1 MEIIAAQTS
10 GFCFGVKH
18 AVDSAYQLL
27 DQNEINRAAGQQPT
41 QSTYMLGELIHNQ
54 TVLNELNARGMT
66 KVDDVADLPYG
77 AQVVIRAHGVPP
89 QTLEALALKGCEI
102 FDCTCPYVNK
112 IHRIVRLASE
122 NNETI
127 IIAGNP
133 GHPEVVGIQGESQ
146 NPTILLSKRTQ
157 AGEMIFPDAPAIL
170 VAQTT
175 FSYEEYLAIQAIV
188 KNKIANVRIFDTICS
203 TTEVRQKEA
212 KEIAQRVDLM
222 LVIGSRNSSNT
233 MKLVD
238 VCKQQCGETFLIEN
252 PIDVR
257 PLLVG
262 RDLKA
267 LKVGI
272 TAGAST
278 PERII
283 REVIQEMTEQEV
295 LTNQQEHGDVSFT
308 DFIDNIPQLKRGAT
322 VKGVIVRYDNENV
335 YVDVRDKS
343 EGKIPRHEFDA
354 DPDFDLDQA
363 IANHTEIDVY
373 VRNIRNTDMTKE
385 IVLSKARV
393 DFGKYKGLIEDAF
406 ANKTPI
412 QVKVIN
418 VVKDGVIA
426 TYGGVDIYIHRTQLE
441 MNIVNDL
448 DAYRGQT
455 LEILVTQYDPD
466 KKRLRVSGSR
476 RALIST
482 ARKEKADEIWGQIE
496 AGKEFDGVVRSLT
509 TFGAF
514 VDIGGVDGLVHVSEL
529 SWNRIHHPSEVV
541 SVGDPIHVYV
551 KDFDVEKKRISLGYK
566 RATDDPYH
574 DVESQFPVG
583 TIVHGRVVRM
593 FQFGAFIELAPGV
606 DALCHISQISDVRL
620 NKPEEVLVEGM
631 EIDARVLEVS
641 NEKRRISISIKE
653 VEPINPVR
661 ADEVYEAAP
670 EVVAPAA
677 PAVEA
682 APVATEE
689 ALEAAEAAPVA
700 TEETPEA
707 AE

>member
-1 MEIIAAQTS
+1 MPIQLAPSS
-10 GFCFGVKH
+10 GFCFGVQH
-18 AVDSAYQLL
+18 AVDKAYSLL
-27 DQNEINRAAGQQPT
+27 DDPSHAGIT
-41 QSTYMLGELIHNQ
+41 TYMLGELIHNSQ
-54 TVLNELNARGMT
+54 VTGELHDRGMKLAET
-66 KVDDVADLPYG
+66 LADVPDGSEVL
-77 AQVVIRAHGVPP
+77 IRAHGVPP
-89 QTLEALALKGCEI
+89 QVLDELADKGCAVI
-102 FDCTCPYVNK
+102 NCTCPYVGK
-112 IHRIVRLASE
+112 IHRLVRKASE
-122 NNETI
+122 EGRSI
-127 IIAGNP
+127 IIAGTP
-133 GHPEVVGIQGESQ
+133 GHPEVVGIEGESQ
-146 NPTILLSKRTQ
+146 TPVILLSNHEQ
-157 AGEMIFPDAPAIL
+157 AESLEFMDQPWAL
-170 VAQTT
+170 VSQTT
-175 FSYEEYLAIQAIV
+175 FSYAEYQAIQSIL
-188 KNKIANVRIFDTICS
+188 KNKIANLQIFDTICV
-203 TTEVRQKEA
+203 TTEIRQKEA
-212 KEIAQRVDLM
+212 KELAAQSDLM
-222 LVIGSRNSSNT
+222 LVIGSRGSSNT

-238 VCKQQCGETFLIEN
+238 VCRSQCGETYLIEN
-252 PIDVR
+252 SADVR
-257 PLLVG
+257 PILAG
-262 RDLKA
+262 RSVKDLKIG
-267 LKVGI
+267 V

-283 REVIQEMTEQEV
+283 REVIQAMTDNEV
-295 LTNQQEHGDVSFT
+295 LNTQQDQGDVSFT

-322 VKGVIVRYDNENV
+322 VKGVIVRYDNDNV

-363 IANHTEIDVY
+363 IADHTEIDVY
-373 VRNIRNTDMTKE
+373 VRNIRNTEMSKE

-393 DFGKYKGLIEDAF
+393 DFGKYKALIEDAF

-476 RALIST
+476 RALLAN
-482 ARKEKADEIWGQIE
+482 ARKEKADEIWNSIE
-496 AGKEFDGVVRSLT
+496 AGNEYDGVVRSLT

-551 KDFDVEKKRISLGYK
+551 KDFDPEKKRISLGYK
-566 RATDDPYH
+566 RSSDDPYH

-620 NKPEEVLVEGM
+620 NKPEEVLAEGM
-631 EIDARVLEVS
+631 EVDARVLEVS
-641 NEKRRISISIKE
+641 NEKRRISISIKD
-653 VEPINPVR
+653 VEPINPIR
-661 ADEVYEAAP
+661 EQE
-670 EVVAPAA
+670 EEMPAS
-677 PAVEA
+677 
-682 APVATEE
+682 E
-689 ALEAAEAAPVA
+689 ALPDGEGF
-700 TEETPEA
+700 
-707 AE
+707 

>member
-1 MEIIAAQTS
+1 MEIRLAKTS

-18 AVDSAYQLL
+18 AVESAYKLL
-27 DQNEINRAAGQQPT
+27 DQPAAQSGQ
-41 QSTYMLGELIHNQ
+41 TYMLGKLIHNE
-54 TVLNELNARGMT
+54 TVLEELKAKGMQL
-66 KVDDVADLPYG
+66 VDTVADLPDG

-89 QTLEALALKGCEI
+89 QTLEALAGKGCAVVN
-102 FDCTCPYVNK
+102 CTCPYVGK
-112 IHRIVRLASE
+112 IHRYAQQACAQGETVIIVG
-122 NNETI
+122 T
-127 IIAGNP
+127 P
-133 GHPEVVGIQGESQ
+133 GHPEVVGIQGECPDHS
-146 NPTILLSKRTQ
+146 ILLSKRED
-157 AGEMIFPDAPAIL
+157 AEAMDFPDRPAIL
-170 VAQTT
+170 VSQTT
-175 FSYEEYLAIQAIV
+175 FSYEEYQAIQSIV

-203 TTEVRQKEA
+203 TTETRQKEA
-212 KEIAQRVDLM
+212 KEIAAAVDM
-222 LVIGSRNSSNT
+222 MFVIGSKGSSNT
-233 MKLVD
+233 MKLVK
-238 VCKQQCGETFLIEN
+238 VCEAQCGETFLIEN
-252 PIDVR
+252 PSEVR
-257 PLLVG
+257 PILAG
-262 RDLKA
+262 RATRSLKI
-267 LKVGI
+267 GI

-283 REVIQEMTEQEV
+283 REVIQEMTEQEANA
-295 LTNQQEHGDVSFT
+295 NQQDMGDVSFT

-322 VKGVIVRYDNENV
+322 VKGVIVRYDSENV

-373 VRNIRNTDMTKE
+373 VRNIRNTEMSKE
-385 IVLSKARV
+385 IILSKARV

-426 TYGGVDIYIHRTQLE
+426 TYGGVDVYIHRTQLE

-455 LEILVTQYDPD
+455 IEILITQYDPD

-476 RALIST
+476 RALLST

-496 AGKEFDGVVRSLT
+496 VGKEYDGVVRSLT

-566 RATDDPYH
+566 RVTDDPYH

-583 TIVHGRVVRM
+583 TIVHGKVVRM

-620 NKPEEVLVEGM
+620 NKPEEALAEGM
-631 EIDARVLEVS
+631 EVDARVLEVS
-641 NEKRRISISIKE
+641 NEKRRISISIKD

-661 ADEVYEAAP
+661 G
-670 EVVAPAA
+670 
-677 PAVEA
+677 
-682 APVATEE
+682 EE
-689 ALEAAEAAPVA
+689 A
-700 TEETPEA
+700 PEA

>member
-1 MEIIAAQTS
+1 MEIRLAKTS
-10 GFCFGVKH
+10 GFCFGVRH
-18 AVDSAYQLL
+18 AVDSAYKLL
-27 DQNEINRAAGQQPT
+27 DDPDRQDQP
-41 QSTYMLGELIHNQ
+41 TYMLGELIHNSQ
-54 TVLNELNARGMT
+54 VIGELTDRGMQ
-66 KVDDVADLPYG
+66 KADSIETIPEG
-77 AQVVIRAHGVPP
+77 SQVLIRAHGVPP
-89 QTLEALALKGCEI
+89 QTLTALAERGCTVVN
-102 FDCTCPYVNK
+102 CTCPYVSK
-112 IHRIVRLASE
+112 IHQIVHRASDE
-122 NNETI
+122 NSSVI
-127 IIAGNP
+127 IVGTP
-133 GHPEVVGIQGESQ
+133 GHPEVVGIQGESEK
-146 NPTILLSKRTQ
+146 PVVLISSREQ
-157 AGEMIFPDAPAIL
+157 AEREAFTDSPWVM

-175 FSYEEYLAIQAIV
+175 FSFDEYQAIQAV
-188 KNKIANVRIFDTICS
+188 LKNKIANLQIFDTICS
-203 TTEVRQKEA
+203 TTEIRQKEA
-212 KEIAQRVDLM
+212 REIAAASDLM
-222 LVIGSRNSSNT
+222 FVIGSRGSSNT

-238 VCKQQCGETFLIEN
+238 VCLSQCGETYLIEN
-252 PIDVR
+252 PADVR
-257 PLLVG
+257 PILAGKSL
-262 RDLKA
+262 RDLT
-267 LKVGI
+267 VGV

-283 REVIQEMTEQEV
+283 REVIQEMTDSEV
-295 LTNQQEHGDVSFT
+295 FNQQEQGDVSFT

-322 VKGVIVRYDNENV
+322 VKGVIVRYDNDNV

-343 EGKIPRHEFDA
+343 EGKIPRHEFDT

-373 VRNIRNTDMTKE
+373 VRNIRNTEMSKE
-385 IVLSKARV
+385 IILSKARV

-441 MNIVNDL
+441 MNMVNDL
-448 DAYRGQT
+448 DQYRGQT

-476 RALIST
+476 RALLSN

-496 AGKEFDGVVRSLT
+496 VGKEFDGVVRSLT

-620 NKPEEVLVEGM
+620 NKPEEVLCEGM
-631 EIDARVLEVS
+631 EVDARVLEVS
-641 NEKRRISISIKE
+641 NEKRRISISIKD

-661 ADEVYEAAP
+661 NEEAP
-670 EVVAPAA
+670 EAI
-677 PAVEA
+677 E
-682 APVATEE
+682 ATE
-689 ALEAAEAAPVA
+689 
-700 TEETPEA
+700 TSFKSDF
-707 AE
+707 

>member
-1 MEIIAAQTS
+1 MQIQLAKTS

-18 AVDSAYQLL
+18 AVDSAFKLL
-27 DQNEINRAAGQQPT
+27 DDPNRPAEP
-41 QSTYMLGELIHNQ
+41 SYMLGELIHNQ
-54 TVLNELNARGMT
+54 QVIGELAARGML
-66 KVDDVADLPYG
+66 KADSIEAIPDG
-77 AQVVIRAHGVPP
+77 AQVLIRAHGVPP
-89 QTLEALALKGCEI
+89 QTLAELEAKGCAI
-102 FDCTCPYVNK
+102 VNCTCPYVSK
-112 IHRIVRLASE
+112 IHRIVRKACEDHYSV
-122 NNETI
+122 I
-127 IIAGNP
+127 VAGTP
-133 GHPEVVGIQGESQ
+133 GHPEVVGILGECDKTAVLVSSREEAE
-146 NPTILLSKRTQ
+146 NGVFSDTPW
-157 AGEMIFPDAPAIL
+157 IL

-175 FSYEEYLAIQAIV
+175 FSFEEYQAIQAV
-188 KNKIANVRIFDTICS
+188 LKNKIANLQIFDTICS
-203 TTEVRQKEA
+203 TTEIRQKEA
-212 KEIAQRVDLM
+212 KDIASGSDLM
-222 LVIGSRNSSNT
+222 FVIGSRGSSNT

-238 VCKQQCGETFLIEN
+238 VCLTQCGETYLIEN
-252 PIDVR
+252 PADVR
-257 PLLVG
+257 AILAGKSL
-262 RDLKA
+262 RDLK
-267 LKVGI
+267 VGV

-283 REVIQEMTEQEV
+283 REVIQEMTDQEV
-295 LTNQQEHGDVSFT
+295 LTNQQEQGDVSFT

-322 VKGVIVRYDNENV
+322 VKGVIVRYDNDNV

-343 EGKIPRHEFDA
+343 EGKIPRHEFET

-373 VRNIRNTDMTKE
+373 VRNIRNTEMSKE
-385 IVLSKARV
+385 IILSKARV

-441 MNIVNDL
+441 MNMVNDL
-448 DAYRGQT
+448 DQYRGQT

-476 RALIST
+476 RALLSN

-496 AGKEFDGVVRSLT
+496 VGKEFDGVVRSLT

-574 DVESQFPVG
+574 DVESRFPVG

-620 NKPEEVLVEGM
+620 NKPEEVLAEGM

-641 NEKRRISISIKE
+641 NEKRRISISIKD

-661 ADEVYEAAP
+661 S
-670 EVVAPAA
+670 
-677 PAVEA
+677 
-682 APVATEE
+682 
-689 ALEAAEAAPVA
+689 
-700 TEETPEA
+700 EETHEESA
-707 AE
+707 ASETSYTSDF

>member
-1 MEIIAAQTS
+1 MEIRLAQTS

-18 AVDSAYQLL
+18 AVDSAYKLL
-27 DQNEINRAAGQQPT
+27 DDPGRQPGP
-41 QSTYMLGELIHNQ
+41 TYMLGELIHNSQ
-54 TVLNELNARGMT
+54 VIGELASRGMQ
-66 KVDDVADLPYG
+66 KADTIDAIPDG
-77 AQVVIRAHGVPP
+77 SRVVIRAHGVPP
-89 QTLEALALKGCEI
+89 QVLTLLASKECSVVN
-102 FDCTCPYVNK
+102 CTCPYVNK
-112 IHRIVRLASE
+112 IHRIVRKASE
-122 NNETI
+122 DNCSV
-127 IIAGNP
+127 IIAGTP
-133 GHPEVVGIQGESQ
+133 GHPEVVGIQGESDKNVVLVSSREQ
-146 NPTILLSKRTQ
+146 AEQEAFADTCWIL
-157 AGEMIFPDAPAIL
+157 I
-170 VAQTT
+170 AQTT
-175 FSYEEYLAIQAIV
+175 FSFDEYQAIQAV
-188 KNKIANVRIFDTICS
+188 LKNKIANLQIFDTICS
-203 TTEVRQKEA
+203 TTEIRQKEA
-212 KEIAQRVDLM
+212 KDIAAASDLM
-222 LVIGSRNSSNT
+222 FVIGSRGSSNT

-238 VCKQQCGETFLIEN
+238 VCLSQCGETYLIEN
-252 PIDVR
+252 PADVR
-257 PLLVG
+257 PVLAGKSL
-262 RDLKA
+262 RDLK
-267 LKVGI
+267 VGV

-283 REVIQEMTEQEV
+283 REVIQEMTDSEV
-295 LTNQQEHGDVSFT
+295 FNQQEQGDVSFT

-322 VKGVIVRYDNENV
+322 VKGVIVRYDNDNV

-343 EGKIPRHEFDA
+343 EGKIPRHEFET

-373 VRNIRNTDMTKE
+373 VRNIRNTEMSKE
-385 IVLSKARV
+385 IILSKARV

-441 MNIVNDL
+441 MNMVNDL
-448 DAYRGQT
+448 DQYRGQT

-476 RALIST
+476 RALLSN

-496 AGKEFDGVVRSLT
+496 VGKEFDGVVRSLT

-566 RATDDPYH
+566 RANDDPYH

-620 NKPEEVLVEGM
+620 NKPEEVLCEGM
-631 EIDARVLEVS
+631 EVDARVLEVS
-641 NEKRRISISIKE
+641 NEKRRISISIKD

-661 ADEVYEAAP
+661 NEEAP
-670 EVVAPAA
+670 E
-677 PAVEA
+677 
-682 APVATEE
+682 ATE
-689 ALEAAEAAPVA
+689 AS
-700 TEETPEA
+700 ETSYKSDF
-707 AE
+707 

>member
-1 MEIIAAQTS
+1 MEIRLAKTS

-18 AVDSAYQLL
+18 AVETAYKIL
-27 DQNEINRAAGQQPT
+27 DQKPSDLKNPLQD
-41 QSTYMLGELIHNQ
+41 TYMLGELIHNEI
-54 TVLNELNARGMT
+54 VLDELKARGM
-66 KVDDVADLPYG
+66 KQAESVAHLPAG
-77 AQVVIRAHGVPP
+77 SQVVIRAHGVPP
-89 QTLEALALKGCEI
+89 QTLDELAAKGCAVI
-102 FDCTCPYVNK
+102 NCTCPYVNK
-112 IHRIVRLASE
+112 IHRIVKQACE
-122 NNETI
+122 NNETV
-127 IIAGNP
+127 IIAGTT
-133 GHPEVVGIQGESQ
+133 GHPEVVGIQGEC
-146 NPTILLSKRTQ
+146 PAGTILLSKPEQ
-157 AGEMIFPDAPAIL
+157 ASSTAFPEAPAIL

-175 FSYEEYLAIQAIV
+175 FSYDEYQAIQSIV

-203 TTEVRQKEA
+203 TTEIRQKEA
-212 KEIAQRVDLM
+212 KEIAAAVDLM
-222 LVIGSRNSSNT
+222 LVIGSRGSSNT
-233 MKLVD
+233 LKLAE
-238 VCKQQCGETFLIEN
+238 VCQTQCGETFLIEKPSDIQ
-252 PIDVR
+252 PI
-257 PLLVG
+257 LAG
-262 RDLKA
+262 RETKSLKI
-267 LKVGI
+267 GI

-295 LTNQQEHGDVSFT
+295 LTNQHDQGDVSFT

-322 VKGVIVRYDNENV
+322 VKGVIVRYDNDNV
-335 YVDVRDKS
+335 YVDVHDKS
-343 EGKIPRHEFDA
+343 EGKIPRHEFEA

-406 ANKTPI
+406 ANKTPV
-412 QVKVIN
+412 QVKVVN

-426 TYGGVDIYIHRTQLE
+426 TYGGVDVYIHRTQLE
-441 MNIVNDL
+441 MNMVNDL
-448 DAYRGQT
+448 DSYRGQT
-455 LEILVTQYDPD
+455 LEILITQYDPD

-476 RALIST
+476 RALLST

-496 AGKEFDGVVRSLT
+496 VGKEYDGVVRSLT

-551 KDFDVEKKRISLGYK
+551 KEFDVEKKRISLGYK
-566 RATDDPYH
+566 RTTDDPYH
-574 DVESQFPVG
+574 DVENQFPVG
-583 TIVHGRVVRM
+583 TIVHGKIVRM

-620 NKPEEVLVEGM
+620 NKPEEVLHEGM
-631 EIDARVLEVS
+631 EVDARVLEVS
-641 NEKRRISISIKE
+641 NEKRRISISIKD

-661 ADEVYEAAP
+661 AEEAP
-670 EVVAPAA
+670 EV
-677 PAVEA
+677 
-682 APVATEE
+682 TE
-689 ALEAAEAAPVA
+689 
-700 TEETPEA
+700 
-707 AE
+707 